1 VCCTQ
6 YTSEL
11 LNEFIRKKQE
21 TASMALLEVNGI
33 IKRFGGLVAVND
45 LSLSLDKGQILGL
58 IGPNGAGKTTAFNMI
73 SGFYKPDEGEVNF
86 EGEKINGLR
95 PDQICKLGLA
105 RTFQVVK
112 PFPRLSVRDNVMVGA
127 YNRTNKRSE
136 ARKKALE
143 IIEFLGMQ
151 DLSEATAG
159 SLSVAYRKRLEV
171 AKALASDPKI
181 ILLDEAMAGLRP
193 TETDE
198 MIELVRQVSKQ
209 GIALLLVEHVMR
221 VIMSLAERIVV
232 IHHGEKIAEGEPKQI
247 VQDKAVIDAYL
258 GEVEID
264 VKG

>member
-1 VCCTQ
+1 
-6 YTSEL
+6 
-11 LNEFIRKKQE
+11 
-21 TASMALLEVNGI
+21 MALLEVSGI
-33 IKRFGGLVAVND
+33 TKRFGGLCAVND
-45 LSLSLDKGQILGL
+45 LSLSLEKGQILGL

-73 SGFYKPDEGEVNF
+73 SGFYTPDEGDITF
-86 EGEKINGLR
+86 EGKNIKGLR
-95 PDQICKLGLA
+95 PDQICKLGLT

-112 PFPRLSVRDNVMVGA
+112 PFPQLSVRDNVMVGA
-127 YNRTNKRSE
+127 YNRTNNRRES
-136 ARKKALE
+136 RQKAEE

-151 DLSEATAG
+151 EMEDMTAS

-171 AKALASDPKI
+171 AKALATDPKI

-193 TETDE
+193 IETDH
-198 MIELVRQVSKQ
+198 MIDLVRQVSKQ

-232 IHHGEKIAEGEPKQI
+232 IHHGEKIADGVPQEI

>member
-1 VCCTQ
+1 
-6 YTSEL
+6 
-11 LNEFIRKKQE
+11 
-21 TASMALLEVNGI
+21 MALLEVTGI
-33 IKRFGGLVAVND
+33 TKRFGGLCAVND

-73 SGFYKPDEGEVNF
+73 SGFYKPDEGDINF
-86 EGEKINGLR
+86 EGKNITGLR
-95 PDQICKLGLA
+95 PDQVCKLGLT

-112 PFPRLSVRDNVMVGA
+112 PFPQLSVRDNVMVGA
-127 YNRTNKRSE
+127 YNRTNDKKV
-136 ARKKALE
+136 ARQKAEE

-151 DLSEATAG
+151 DLEGMTAS

-171 AKALASDPKI
+171 AKALATDPKI

-193 TETDE
+193 IETDH
-198 MIELVRQVSKQ
+198 MIDLVRQVSNQ

-232 IHHGEKIAEGEPKQI
+232 IHHGEKIAEGKPQEI
-247 VQDKAVIDAYL
+247 VHDKAVIDAYL

>member
-1 VCCTQ
+1 
-6 YTSEL
+6 
-11 LNEFIRKKQE
+11 
-21 TASMALLEVNGI
+21 MALLEVNGI
-33 IKRFGGLVAVND
+33 IKRFGGLVAVDN

-73 SGFYKPDEGEVNF
+73 SGFYQPDEGEVFF

-95 PDQICKLGLA
+95 PDQICKLGLS

-112 PFPRLSVRDNVMVGA
+112 PFPQLSVRDNVMVGA
-127 YNRTNKRSE
+127 YNRTNKRME
-136 ARKKALE
+136 ARQKALE

-171 AKALASDPKI
+171 AKALATDPKI

-198 MIELVRQVSKQ
+198 MIELVRQISKQ

-221 VIMSLAERIVV
+221 VIMSLADRIVV

-247 VQDKAVIDAYL
+247 VKDKAVIDAYL

>member
-1 VCCTQ
+1 
-6 YTSEL
+6 
-11 LNEFIRKKQE
+11 
-21 TASMALLEVNGI
+21 
-33 IKRFGGLVAVND
+33 
-45 LSLSLDKGQILGL
+45 
-58 IGPNGAGKTTAFNMI
+58 
-73 SGFYKPDEGEVNF
+73 
-86 EGEKINGLR
+86 
-95 PDQICKLGLA
+95 
-105 RTFQVVK
+105 
-112 PFPRLSVRDNVMVGA
+112 MVGA

-151 DLSEATAG
+151 DLSEATSG

-198 MIELVRQVSKQ
+198 MIGLVRQISQQ

-264 VKG
+264 VTG